1 MSLCS
6 AISSVVHAGY
16 RASIF
21 PMVLGSAEDD
31 PFVCADLGGRELLLG
46 MGNGLWGAEIR
57 KKVGESS
64 SYIDI
69 TKAIAKY

>member
-6 AISSVVHAGY
+6 AISSVVLSGD

-31 PFVCADLGGRELLLG
+31 PFVCADLGGRELFLG
-46 MGNGLWGAEIR
+46 MGNALWGAERR
-57 KKVGESS
+57 KKTSC
-64 SYIDI
+64 
-69 TKAIAKY
+69 